1 MLALGDKGP
10 SLTGCAAVI
19 CCCWLLDSAVRFW
32 HCPLPKLPPKLQP
45 VDAVL
50 VEDVDGELGLQSVC
64 EQLPELV
71 SPEGVCVVVLGQ
83 QQQGQQEGQERAS
96 LEDVRAWLSGSR
108 LEWVKEV
115 RFRYS
120 SGSSSGASLQ
130 TARAGIWLHP

>member
-1 MLALGDKGP
+1 M
-10 SLTGCAAVI
+10 
-19 CCCWLLDSAVRFW
+19 
-32 HCPLPKLPPKLQP
+32 
-45 VDAVL
+45 
-50 VEDVDGELGLQSVC
+50 DGELGLQSVC

-83 QQQGQQEGQERAS
+83 QQPGQQERASLEDVAAGQQERAS

-108 LEWVKEV
+108 LEWVREV
-115 RFRYS
+115 QFRYS